1 MLKMVRMGGAMM
13 TKRAV
18 VLVLAVLLLSY
29 LPILGDEEDSFD
41 HQFEDLSPNIERVE
55 ISPDSNSIQ
64 DLGTPLILEGSEEAR
79 QAIAHSTIGTYT
91 PEGLIPSVYM
101 DYSLSLPRSDL
112 ALAIID
118 GQVGLWDSRLD
129 ILQIEGLSIRS
140 TIPPSGFLIQGT
152 TDAIERLQDIES
164 IVAIHDVPS
173 GLMIHQ
179 SLRNHQSSSNFMVE
193 VIGWKG
199 DDMVRM
205 EDSGLGLQDSLLTAM
220 DYLSDPWSPEKGV
233 IWGSTSFDNLS
244 DIVSIPSVSY
254 ISPLPS
260 IILHNDQ
267 SRINMGINTVEN
279 AFITGLNGSGQIVAV
294 GDSGLDDDHGDFT
307 SRISGLTSV
316 TPGDSSTADLSDGH
330 GTHVACTV
338 LGLSLIHI

>member
-64 DLGTPLILEGSEEAR
+64 DLGAPLILEGSEEAR

-101 DYSLSLPRSDL
+101 DYSLSLPRLDL

-152 TDAIERLQDIES
+152 TEAIERLQDIES

-205 EDSGLGLQDSLLTAM
+205 EDSG
-220 DYLSDPWSPEKGV
+220 
-233 IWGSTSFDNLS
+233 
-244 DIVSIPSVSY
+244 
-254 ISPLPS
+254 
-260 IILHNDQ
+260 
-267 SRINMGINTVEN
+267 
-279 AFITGLNGSGQIVAV
+279 
-294 GDSGLDDDHGDFT
+294 
-307 SRISGLTSV
+307 
-316 TPGDSSTADLSDGH
+316 
-330 GTHVACTV
+330 
-338 LGLSLIHI
+338 